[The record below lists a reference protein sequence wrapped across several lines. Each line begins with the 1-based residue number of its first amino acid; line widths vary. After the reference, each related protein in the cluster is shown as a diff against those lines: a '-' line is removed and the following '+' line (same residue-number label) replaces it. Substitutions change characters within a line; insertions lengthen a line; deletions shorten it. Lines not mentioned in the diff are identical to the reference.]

1 MEREWV
7 GLYREN
13 RSERKVTF
21 SLYLYLFRVRY
32 LWWIIFESRVYIYI
46 CVFVRVYIV
55 SIFIRFGTA
64 VKFYIGQVISGE

>member
-1 MEREWV
+1 M
-7 GLYREN
+7 
-13 RSERKVTF
+13 
-21 SLYLYLFRVRY
+21 
-32 LWWIIFESRVYIYI
+32 